1 MPCVHFPFIFFWI
14 SGPVGSYGPSMRS
27 VSFVLIV
34 LFLVVLDPLVVQSGC
49 GTMRWEEDS
58 FGLRTTASMIK
69 YLNELHAPCCI
80 WVAFMCTYTY
90 MYLQMR
96 LRASSQN
103 PLDIRSQNAEAG
115 KTQARTRCVS
125 PDFERPINSTRD
137 RRTEEHDEGG

>member
-1 MPCVHFPFIFFWI
+1 
-14 SGPVGSYGPSMRS
+14 MRS

-34 LFLVVLDPLVVQSGC
+34 LFLVVLDPPVVQSGC

-69 YLNELHAPCCI
+69 YLNELHAPAASGLLYC
-80 WVAFMCTYTY
+80 VRTHTCTYK
-90 MYLQMR
+90 MR
-96 LRASSQN
+96 LREYLAESQ
-103 PLDIRSQNAEAG
+103 IAERG
-115 KTQARTRCVS
+115 GRRHKHELVVLIS